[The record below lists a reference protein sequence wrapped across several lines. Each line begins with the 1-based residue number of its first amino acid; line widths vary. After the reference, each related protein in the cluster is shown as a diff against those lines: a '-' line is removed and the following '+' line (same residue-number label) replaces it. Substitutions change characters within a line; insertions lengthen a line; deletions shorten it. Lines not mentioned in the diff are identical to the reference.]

1 VKFTIKRGSPS
12 GRSWGDVDKGR
23 LWQLLSTGLKEG
35 VDGVRE
41 AVREM
46 YAVVKADIGPDLT
59 QEDCWGPHHEITQD
73 GTLVLSRGG
82 VIAAAAALA
91 GARSEPDLTT
101 KQKAEARAHLRRHY
115 EELELPVPDALGGE
129 LVRLSANITSEIAVE
144 DVPLAPGVDLA
155 ALKAGDEDPLE
166 VVVEIPSGKSRRGWN
181 YLPSAIESIVRQ
193 VASETASGFLGHQKP
208 EEVDYQFPTPV
219 THWVGALF
227 RDGKAYIRGVIDRV
241 AGDLKRWIRARRVKQ
256 VSIFGVPTLRTAGGE
271 TQVTDYRLLS
281 IDWTPLD
288 RAGMPTRIVA
298 VGEMDAIEP
307 AAAAGGGD
315 GDHGGGKV
323 MTLQEVIAKLK
334 ELGARPAQIAGEMG
348 WKLDE
353 LIAELDPKQHQ
364 VIGEMRSAVK
374 ELAEVFGLGPDRPV
388 KELVEAAKAARE
400 AQVEARRAQKAQL
413 IDRVVGEMVVHEP
426 ARPLI
431 KRLLSVP
438 DEADEAAV
446 RKAVG
451 ELVQQEDVRQLLSAA
466 FKDTPIVPLPGG
478 EKGKNDKPA
487 GLRPRRVAI

>member
-1 VKFTIKRGSPS
+1 MKFNIKRGSPS

-23 LWQLLSTGLKEG
+23 LWRLLSTGLKEG
-35 VDGVRE
+35 VDGARE

-59 QEDCWGPHHEITQD
+59 QADCWGPHHEITED

-91 GARSEPDLTT
+91 GARSEPDLTDA
-101 KQKAEARAHLRRHY
+101 QRAEARTHLRRHY
-115 EELELPVPDALGGE
+115 EELELPLPDALGGE
-129 LVRLSANITSEIAVE
+129 LVRLSASVTGEIAVE

-166 VVVEIPSGKSRRGWN
+166 VVVEIPSGRSKRRWH
-181 YLPSAIESIVRQ
+181 YLPQALQSIVRQ
-193 VASETASGFLGHQKP
+193 VAQETASGFLGHQKP
-208 EEVDYQFPTPV
+208 EDVDYQFPPPV

-227 RDGKAYIRGVIDRV
+227 RDGKAYIRGVIDQ
-241 AGDLKRWIRARRVKQ
+241 AAKDLKRWIRAGRVRQ
-256 VSIFGVPTLRTAGGE
+256 VSIFGVPTLQTVGGE
-271 TQVTDYRLLS
+271 TQVVDYRLLS
-281 IDWTPLD
+281 IDWVPLD
-288 RAGMPTRIVA
+288 RAGMQTRVVA

-307 AAAAGGGD
+307 AAGGGE
-315 GDHGGGKV
+315 GNRGGVKA
-323 MTLQEVIAKLK
+323 MTFQEVIAKLK
-334 ELGARPAQIAGEMG
+334 ELGAKPAQIAGEMG

-364 VIGEMRSAVK
+364 LIGEMKSAIK
-374 ELAEVFGLGPDRPV
+374 DLAETFGLGADRPV
-388 KELVEAAKAARE
+388 KDLVEATKAAR
-400 AQVEARRAQKAQL
+400 KAQL
-413 IDRVVGEMVVHEP
+413 DAFAAEQAKLIDKVVGEMVVHEP

-431 KRLLSVP
+431 RRMLQVP
-438 DEADEAAV
+438 AGVDEAAV

-451 ELVQQEDVRQLLSAA
+451 ELLQQEDVKAALAAA
-466 FKDTPIVPLPGG
+466 FKDVQIAPVQQTDPKDNPPS
-478 EKGKNDKPA
+478 